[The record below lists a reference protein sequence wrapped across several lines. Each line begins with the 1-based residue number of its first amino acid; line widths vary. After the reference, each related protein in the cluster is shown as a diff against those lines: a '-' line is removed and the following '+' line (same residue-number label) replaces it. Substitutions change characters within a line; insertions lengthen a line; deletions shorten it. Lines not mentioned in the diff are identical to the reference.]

1 MLEYINTKRKL
12 HHSFVS
18 IPIYIQISHAKNEY
32 SNPHHESN
40 KIFKDSPSNLHQLE
54 NSYKNLFL
62 TKMIYIQL
70 KHGKRNRRFSTM
82 KHLKTL
88 GGEGPNAIALE
99 SEWNRGT
106 EAQQQQ
112 QQQQVL
118 ALHLSAGPGPGCA
131 RLEASN
137 STAFTHSKQRTR
149 EQSGARWRRCSPPRN
164 VEQRRK
170 SERGKEREGGR
181 EGPGQ
186 GSFLTF

>member
-1 MLEYINTKRKL
+1 MEREIDDFPRC
-12 HHSFVS
+12 
-18 IPIYIQISHAKNEY
+18 
-32 SNPHHESN
+32 
-40 KIFKDSPSNLHQLE
+40 
-54 NSYKNLFL
+54 
-62 TKMIYIQL
+62 
-70 KHGKRNRRFSTM
+70 
-82 KHLKTL
+82 LKTF

>member
-82 KHLKTL
+82 KHLKTF
-88 GGEGPNAIALE
+88 GGEGPNAIALHR
-99 SEWNRGT
+99 SKASGT
-106 EAQQQQ
+106 AERRRSSSSSSSRCWRYTCPRARAR
-112 QQQQVL
+112 VVRASKRRIPRRL
-118 ALHLSAGPGPGCA
+118 LIPNNEPASSRVPGGGA
-131 RLEASN
+131 ARRLETWS
-137 STAFTHSKQRTR
+137 S
-149 EQSGARWRRCSPPRN
+149 E
-164 VEQRRK
+164 
-170 SERGKEREGGR
+170 ERGGGRER